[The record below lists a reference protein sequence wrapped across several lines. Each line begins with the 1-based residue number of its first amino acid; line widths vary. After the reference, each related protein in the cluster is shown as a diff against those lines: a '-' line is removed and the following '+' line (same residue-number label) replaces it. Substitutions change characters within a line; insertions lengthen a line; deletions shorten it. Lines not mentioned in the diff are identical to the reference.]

1 MKTIGSIIVKVTY
14 SVGIGNLKVS
24 DKVYDALSKFY
35 DEGGEVL
42 MPDDCIICG
51 RKELAVAAEWLS
63 DNITESDAMDWEYE
77 IESFEEDK

>member
-1 MKTIGSIIVKVTY
+1 MKTVGNIIVKATY
-14 SVGIGNLKVS
+14 SVSLGNFKVS
-24 DKVYDALSKFY
+24 DKVYDALSKLY
-35 DEGGEVL
+35 NEGGKVQ

-63 DNITESDAMDWEYE
+63 DNITESYAIDCEYE